1 MPQEQAP
8 KRKAQPPPQ
17 RNTAVSSTS
26 SQTLW
31 PWINPLLEG
40 SCRCKARQ
48 TFSRDIFGKHKYLRT
63 HSRANALREESVD
76 PPAVDRPASQ
86 DLPRH
91 LGDHVLA
98 RVQLRRLMQLS
109 QRGCPV
115 AQRRLRKA
123 ELEVGVPEPG
133 IAVHGPR
140 EGKSHP
146 RQFVQPA
153 RDRAGKDV
161 RASAERVQPPGT
173 VEGGKGA
180 PGMLLPEP
188 DRALR
193 VELSQPWENE

>member
-1 MPQEQAP
+1 MPG
-8 KRKAQPPPQ
+8 
-17 RNTAVSSTS
+17 SSM
-26 SQTLW
+26 
-31 PWINPLLEG
+31 
-40 SCRCKARQ
+40 
-48 TFSRDIFGKHKYLRT
+48 FSRDIFWQVQNLLRT

-76 PPAVDRPASQ
+76 PPAVDRPSFE

-98 RVQLRRLMQLS
+98 RVQLRRPTQLS

-115 AQRRLRKA
+115 AQRRLGKA

-133 IAVHGPR
+133 IAADGPR

-153 RDRAGKDV
+153 GDHAGEDV
-161 RASAERVQPPGT
+161 RASAEWVQPPRP
-173 VEGGKGA
+173 VEAGKGA

-193 VELSQPWENE
+193 VELSQPWEDK